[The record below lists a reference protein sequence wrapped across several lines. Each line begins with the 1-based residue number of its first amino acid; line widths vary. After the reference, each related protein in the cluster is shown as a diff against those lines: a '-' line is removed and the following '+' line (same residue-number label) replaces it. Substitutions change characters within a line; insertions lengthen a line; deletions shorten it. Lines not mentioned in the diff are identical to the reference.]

1 MSTFDRAPRAARPLK
16 KGIFRNKTRQKR
28 ATWEKDQHL
37 QWEGGPPM
45 VKGISKRIIVV
56 KSPDPRIFEQAIF
69 IVREDYMGQTGVSQA
84 QLMRQARQAA
94 GSYLHPGAG
103 SGGRV
108 WPWLRGMLYAS
119 AGAAAAALA
128 WVMVQM
134 ARVM

>member
-1 MSTFDRAPRAARPLK
+1 MKNPSFASGSDRQLK
-16 KGIFRNKTRQKR
+16 YRLFRNKTRPKR
-28 ATWEKDQHL
+28 ASWEKENYS

-69 IVREDYMGQTGVSQA
+69 IVREDYMGQTGVSQT
-84 QLMRQARQAA
+84 QLLRQARLAA
-94 GSYLHPGAG
+94 GNYLAPGGKDRG
-103 SGGRV
+103 SVFPR
-108 WPWLRGMLYAS
+108 LRGLLYAA
-119 AGAAAAALA
+119 AGAAATALA

>member
-1 MSTFDRAPRAARPLK
+1 
-16 KGIFRNKTRQKR
+16 
-28 ATWEKDQHL
+28 
-37 QWEGGPPM
+37 M

-69 IVREDYMGQTGVSQA
+69 IVREDYMGQTGVSQT
-84 QLMRQARQAA
+84 QLLRQARLAA
-94 GSYLHPGAG
+94 GNYLAPGG
-103 SGGRV
+103 KDKSSVLPR
-108 WPWLRGMLYAS
+108 LRGLLYAA